1 MLACVVVVTSQASA
15 SFTAHAFLP
24 GTSCRRCFIS
34 NTFCSNNVAVAVASF
49 PPVARPTRVLQ
60 KARDRDEF
68 DEEEG
73 YEYERARRRRGRQRR
88 TIVKDDEDTD
98 DDEQPQKKRDG
109 VYDYDEED
117 EEDFEYSF
125 DEDFDVDEFLQS
137 ESGKRVERRPMALDM
152 ADPGRAV
159 DRWPELLKDKA
170 ALRDIAIVFGL
181 VAFMD
186 WVNSIPVPIDEM
198 DIIFIN
204 YIVCSLSSLYSGPH
218 WPTFNDFFSTRILL
232 ISPSCNMKQANTLNP
247 PYSVNRQGGVAII
260 G

>member
-1 MLACVVVVTSQASA
+1 MSTVAGRHAGEGGAARRSRRAAALSSISGTKLAEENSITANKMISLHSTIWNSPCMLACVVVITSQALA

-24 GTSCRRCFIS
+24 GTSCRRCFTS

-98 DDEQPQKKRDG
+98 DDEQPQKKRAG

-198 DIIFIN
+198 DINF
-204 YIVCSLSSLYSGPH
+204 Y
-218 WPTFNDFFSTRILL
+218 
-232 ISPSCNMKQANTLNP
+232 
-247 PYSVNRQGGVAII
+247 
-260 G
+260 